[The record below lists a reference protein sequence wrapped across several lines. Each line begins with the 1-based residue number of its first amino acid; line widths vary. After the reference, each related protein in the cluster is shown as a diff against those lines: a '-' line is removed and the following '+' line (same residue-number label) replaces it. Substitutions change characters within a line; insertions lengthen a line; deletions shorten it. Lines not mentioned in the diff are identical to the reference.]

1 MNLSKLWVAGFIA
14 LAIAAVA
21 MVAVACGEAEPEAP
35 AEPAMSTDDIADA
48 VRAAVSESQMSEEDM
63 AAMMSD
69 QIAEQVA
76 AMAAANPGLSAEEVN
91 AMIAEAVGGASATLA
106 DQLAM
111 MDEGMSDEEMMSMME
126 EAIASAVDT
135 AVMEAMPEPA
145 EEMMDEP
152 GMSGPQQ
159 GGTLSVATSGFL
171 SFNPDQMGVG
181 AGGDL
186 FYFHRVFDGIIEVGP
201 DGGLVNK
208 TVESWEANDD
218 LSVYTMTV
226 RQGMTFH
233 DGEAVEAE
241 DIKYSIERMLSA
253 ESSAPVKSTL
263 AYVESIE
270 APDAHTV
277 VFNLAGSNT
286 GFPRDLTDYHLRVLP
301 SHIDYSQII
310 DGSIGGSGPFIKISH
325 NASEKTAYI
334 RNSNYWEGEKP
345 YVDQLVIFY
354 MPEVTTRVEALRA
367 GAIDYNTLGD
377 DLSQVGWFEDHD
389 TINVLQIPT
398 AAIRNMTMDNR
409 EPGMYIR
416 PGSTDETDLIEGG
429 SVFHDKN
436 LRKAVQYSYDRTFVK
451 DAALFGT
458 GFIAND
464 HPVGLQDQYYW
475 EDQVQVDQDIEKAK
489 EYLAAAGYADGIDI
503 ELDAMEPGG
512 LLNMALAFKESAAAV
527 GINVTVNNHPRDTYW
542 TEVWLVTPFNS
553 VSWGG
558 RPASQALS
566 LPLRSTGDWNESH
579 WNNPRFD
586 ELLDLASAELD
597 FQKRKDYYREMQE
610 ILIEEVPTTYPM
622 YTSNVAAHWDHVFG
636 VKLHPYFHIFYQD
649 WWIEK

>member
-1 MNLSKLWVAGFIA
+1 MKLGKLWVAGFLA
-14 LAIAAVA
+14 VAIAAVA
-21 MVAVACGEAEPEAP
+21 MVAVACGEAEPEPAP
-35 AEPAMSTDDIADA
+35 EPAMSTDDIADA

-69 QIAEQVA
+69 QIADQVA

-91 AMIAEAVGGASATLA
+91 AMIAEAVGGASAMLG

-111 MDEGMSDEEMMSMME
+111 MDEGMSDEEMMAMME

-135 AVMEAMPEPA
+135 AVMDAMPEPA
-145 EEMMDEP
+145 EEEVMEEKGTTP
-152 GMSGPQQ
+152 KH
-159 GGTLSVATSGFL
+159 GGTLSVATTGFL

-181 AGGDL
+181 AGGDQ
-186 FYFHRVFDGIIEVGP
+186 FYFHRVFDGIIERGP
-201 DGGLVNK
+201 EDELVNK
-208 TVESWEANDD
+208 TIVSWETNDD
-218 LSVYTMTV
+218 LSVYTFKV
-226 RQGMTFH
+226 RPGMKFH
-233 DGEAVEAE
+233 DGEDVEAD
-241 DIKYSIERMLSA
+241 DIKYSIERMLSP

-263 AYVESIE
+263 GYIESIE
-270 APDAHTV
+270 APDTLTL
-277 VFNLAGSNT
+277 VFNLKGSNT
-286 GFPRDLTDYHLRVLP
+286 EFPLDLTDYHLRVLP
-301 SHIDYSQII
+301 SHIDFSQII

-345 YVDQLVIFY
+345 YVDQLVLYY
-354 MPEVTTRVEALRA
+354 MPEVTTRIEALRA
-367 GAIDYNTLGD
+367 GAIDYNTIE
-377 DLSQVGWFEDHD
+377 DLSQIQWFQDHD
-389 TINVLQIPT
+389 RINVLQIPT
-398 AAIRNMTMDNR
+398 AQIRNMTMDNR

-436 LRKAVQYSYDRTFVK
+436 LRKAVQYSYDRQFVK

-464 HPVGLQDQYYW
+464 HPVGLNDQYYW
-475 EDQVQVDQDIEKAK
+475 EGQTQVDQDIEKAK
-489 EYLAAAGYADGIDI
+489 GYLAAAGYADGVDVT
-503 ELDAMEPGG
+503 LDAMEPGG

-527 GINVTVNNHPRDTYW
+527 GINVEVVNHPRDTYW
-542 TEVWLVTPFNS
+542 TEIWLVTPFNS

-579 WNNPRFD
+579 WTNHRFD
-586 ELLDLASAELD
+586 ELLDLAATELD
-597 FQKRKDYYREMQE
+597 FQQRKAYYKEMQE
-610 ILIEEVPTTYPM
+610 LLIEEVPTTYAM
-622 YTSNVAAHWDHVFG
+622 YASIAGAHWDHLFG
-636 VKLHPYFHIFYQD
+636 VRLHPYSHIFYQD
-649 WWIEK
+649 WWIDQ